1 MRIIGNNF
9 SEDLFGTFGAD
20 FIDALGGN
28 DFVFADAGNDTV
40 LGGTGN
46 DTLDGDTGNDLLI
59 GEAGNDSLLG
69 WDGNDTLEGGLG
81 NDILRGERG
90 NDVLVG
96 GGFELNSGEK
106 DTLTGGTGADVF
118 ILGDSLGAY
127 YEDSFGFG
135 TGSFATITDFNSFEG
150 DKIQVFGNIADYSLE
165 PFRGGVDIVYQGDLI
180 GYIENTSNVILES
193 DFIFV

>member
-1 MRIIGNNF
+1 MDIIGSNL
-9 SEDLFGTFGAD
+9 SENLFGTFRAD

-46 DTLDGDTGNDLLI
+46 DTLDGGMGNDILR
-59 GEAGNDSLLG
+59 GEADNDSLLG

-81 NDILRGERG
+81 NDILRGEVG
-90 NDVLVG
+90 ADILVG
-96 GGFELNSGEK
+96 GGFQLNSNEQ
-106 DTLTGGTGADVF
+106 DTLTGGSGADVF
-118 ILGDSLGAY
+118 VLGDSIGAY

-135 TGSFATITDFNSFEG
+135 AASYATITDFNALEG
-150 DKIQVFGNIADYSLE
+150 DKIQVFGNINDYRLE
-165 PFRGGVDIVYQGDLI
+165 AFGGGLDIVYQGDII
-180 GYIENTSNVILES
+180 GFVQNTTNVFLNT